1 MKEKEEGTGDSIQ
14 SAWFLTL
21 PFKKNYSSEVQDPWP
36 DRLAYVGGRSYR
48 NEILPL
54 KKDFQV
60 SMHSLMGKIIEGVG
74 YLIVSVSLYP
84 SVLHCFTGAYIN
96 KAAIRR
102 IERICLCRWT
112 DFTTIKA
119 SFRFYSFFFEVKA
132 WYRRINKLFLLFPK
146 SSS

>member
-48 NEILPL
+48 NEIMPL

-84 SVLHCFTGAYIN
+84 SVLHCF
-96 KAAIRR
+96 
-102 IERICLCRWT
+102 
-112 DFTTIKA
+112 A
-119 SFRFYSFFFEVKA
+119 SLEL
-132 WYRRINKLFLLFPK
+132 I
-146 SSS
+146 